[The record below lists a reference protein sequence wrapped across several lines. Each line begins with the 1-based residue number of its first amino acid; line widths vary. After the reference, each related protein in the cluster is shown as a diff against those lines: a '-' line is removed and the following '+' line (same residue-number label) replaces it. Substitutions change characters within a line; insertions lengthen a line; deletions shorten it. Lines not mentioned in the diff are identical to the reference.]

1 MCQLFIGA
9 DSQLW
14 QSYTRSLRIDG
25 VVSSVRLEQ
34 FFWSSLEEIA
44 FRDDMTVNS
53 LITKLYFESIDEG
66 HDLGNFTSFLR
77 VCCGR
82 YHALMASGE
91 LPDQLTGS
99 LQDVQSD
106 VILERERQTQQKKK
120 LAMASFVSAK
130 QASRRN

>member
-34 FFWSSLEEIA
+34 FFWNSLEEIA

-82 YHALMASGE
+82 YHALIASGE